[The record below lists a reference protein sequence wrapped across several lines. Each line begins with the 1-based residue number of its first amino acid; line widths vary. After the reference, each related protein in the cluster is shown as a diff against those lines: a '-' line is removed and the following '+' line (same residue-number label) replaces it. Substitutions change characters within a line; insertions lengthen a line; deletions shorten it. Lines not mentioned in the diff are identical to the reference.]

1 MLTINDRST
10 ELLKMTHLNKY
21 EVKEIALK
29 TVELLEP
36 WIPVIHDI
44 TYDNR
49 KEFANHKAI

>member
-1 MLTINDRST
+1 LLTINDRST

-36 WIPVIHDI
+36 WIPFIHDI
-44 TYDNR
+44 TYNNR